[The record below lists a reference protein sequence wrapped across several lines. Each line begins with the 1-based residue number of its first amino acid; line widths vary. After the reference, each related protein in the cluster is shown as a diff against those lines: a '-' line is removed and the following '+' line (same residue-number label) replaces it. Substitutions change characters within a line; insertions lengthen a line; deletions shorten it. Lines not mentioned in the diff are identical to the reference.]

1 MLSTLILLEKK
12 ILTSKDNYF
21 MNNIL
26 FLRNYNRE
34 LKDLPNSFSVVDLLI
49 GKKAYL
55 TSRKFI

>member
-21 MNNIL
+21 MNNIF

-34 LKDLPNSFSVVDLLI
+34 LKDLPNSLSVVDLLI
-49 GKKAYL
+49 GKKVYL
-55 TSRKFI
+55 ASRKFV

>member
-34 LKDLPNSFSVVDLLI
+34 LKDLPNSLSVVDLLI

>member
-26 FLRNYNRE
+26 LLRNYNRE
-34 LKDLPNSFSVVDLLI
+34 LKDLPNSLSVVDLLI
-49 GKKAYL
+49 GKKVYL
-55 TSRKFI
+55 ASRKFI

>member
-34 LKDLPNSFSVVDLLI
+34 LKDLPNSLSVVDLLI

-55 TSRKFI
+55 TSKKFI

>member
-1 MLSTLILLEKK
+1 MLFNLILLEKK

-21 MNNIL
+21 MNNVL
-26 FLRNYNRE
+26 LLGNYRE
-34 LKDLPNSFSVVDLLI
+34 LKDLLNSLSVVDLLI

>member
-26 FLRNYNRE
+26 LLRNYNRE
-34 LKDLPNSFSVVDLLI
+34 LKDLPNSLSVVDLLI

>member
-26 FLRNYNRE
+26 LLRNYNRE
-34 LKDLPNSFSVVDLLI
+34 LKDLPNSLSVVDLLI
-49 GKKAYL
+49 GKKVYL
-55 TSRKFI
+55 ASRKFV

>member
-34 LKDLPNSFSVVDLLI
+34 LKDLPNSLSVVDLLI
-49 GKKAYL
+49 GKKVYL
-55 TSRKFI
+55 ASRKFV

>member
-26 FLRNYNRE
+26 LLRNYNRE
-34 LKDLPNSFSVVDLLI
+34 LKDLPNSLSVVDLLI

-55 TSRKFI
+55 TSKKFI